1 MRLKV
6 DWFLLGMLAAVGLAW
21 GWPHVGGKDGP
32 LHPDLLNKVGVA
44 LIFFFNGLSLS
55 FDALR
60 SGMLRWPLHLVVQ
73 LGTFLLF
80 PLVGLGLLALIG
92 FWLPAALALGFFF
105 LCALPSTVSSSV
117 ALTSAARGNVPAA
130 LFNATLSSVI
140 GVFVTPLLLSWWG
153 QSPSD
158 GGGVGSVA
166 VGRVI
171 GDLAL
176 WLLLPLVLGQL
187 SRSRLGAWAL
197 HHRAGLQRVDRLT
210 ILFIIYT
217 SFCDSILRGV
227 WTGQG
232 WGTVGTALVGG
243 AVLFAVVFGL
253 LQLVCRPL
261 RFPVEDRIAVVFCG
275 SKKSIAAGVPM
286 AQVIFSGDPRLGLIL
301 LPLLIYHPMQLI
313 ICGVLAGRWAR
324 R

>member
-6 DWFLLGMLAAVGLAW
+6 DWFFLGMLAAVGLAW
-21 GWPHVGGKDGP
+21 AWPQVGGKDGP
-32 LHPDLLNKVGVA
+32 LHPDLLNKLGVA

-55 FDALR
+55 FASMR
-60 SGMLRWPLHLVVQ
+60 SGVLRWPLHLVVQ

-92 FWLPAALALGFFF
+92 FWLPATLALGFFF

-140 GVFVTPLLLSWWG
+140 GVFLTPLLLGWWN
-153 QSPSD
+153 PSSSE
-158 GGGVGSVA
+158 GGGVGSA
-166 VGRVI
+166 TVGRVI
-171 GDLAL
+171 GDLVL

-187 SRSRLGAWAL
+187 CRSHLGAWAL
-197 HHRAGLQRVDRLT
+197 RHRVGLQRVDRMT

-217 SFCDSILRGV
+217 AFCDSILRGV

-232 WGTVGTALVGG
+232 WATVSTALVGG
-243 AVLFAVVFGL
+243 AVLFAVVFGV
-253 LQLVCRPL
+253 LQLVCNAL
-261 RFPVEDRIAVVFCG
+261 RFPIEDRIAVVFCG

-301 LPLLIYHPMQLI
+301 LPLLMYHPMQLI